1 MKKWR
6 VGHLKRRAKRVY
18 HQVGGSDVVRRR
30 EDATEFAKKHD
41 LIYFHTIG
49 ADVDEAPVI
58 RGSTM
63 TTGQVDSNFC
73 IGTHAGYD
81 MALVERA
88 VEINFIGFEPS
99 LHRFYV
105 LEIDLKQ
112 AHDLPFIFLGTK
124 QLTKA
129 FYAKVLLSHRNIT
142 YLQLD
147 SASAKDAA
155 FHSHYAL
162 ISSPSQLSLLHDL
175 FTSDVIDAVGG
186 HRHPIA
192 VEIEGDSLIVFTD
205 AEKPSQQ
212 ILDELL
218 HYGLWL
224 ARLIDERLA

>member
-6 VGHLKRRAKRVY
+6 VGHIKKRAARAY
-18 HQVGGSDVVRRR
+18 HRVGGSDVVKRR
-30 EDATEFAKKHD
+30 DGATEFAKKHN
-41 LIYFHTIG
+41 LIYFHTIS
-49 ADVDEAPVI
+49 ADADEAPVI

-63 TTGQVDSNFC
+63 THGQVDSNFC

-88 VEINFIGFEPS
+88 VEINFVGFEPS

-112 AHDLPFIFLGTK
+112 AHDLPFIFVGTK

-147 SASAKDAA
+147 STSAMGAA
-155 FHSHYAL
+155 FHGHYAL
-162 ISSPSQLSLLHDL
+162 ISSPSQMPLLNSL
-175 FTSDVIDAVGG
+175 FTADVIDSMGA
-186 HRHPIA
+186 HKHPISIE
-192 VEIEGDSLIVFTD
+192 VEDDSLIVFTD

-212 ILDELL
+212 LMDELL

-224 ARLIDERLA
+224 AKLVDERLT